1 MRFTVRRAVC
11 LHRGAMQVNA
21 RVHAFFLVVAALL
34 ASGLCP
40 VATAEAQI
48 QGVRPEGHL
57 NLGFH
62 GDVGVGFRIDIPLVP
77 QGLLDTVN
85 DELAVSP
92 GAELLFGGNDVA
104 IGVPV
109 ALQWNFYLTRDW
121 SVFPE
126 LGLALFFHD
135 DHADLDLL
143 VALGG
148 RYHMSAR
155 NALFLRI
162 GWPLGLQFG
171 VTF

>member
-1 MRFTVRRAVC
+1 MKS
-11 LHRGAMQVNA
+11 NA
-21 RVHAFFLVVAALL
+21 HVHALVLFVLALL
-34 ASGLCP
+34 AS
-40 VATAEAQI
+40 ATAEAQI

-62 GDVGVGFRIDIPLVP
+62 GDVGVGFRVDIPILA

-92 GAELLFGGNDVA
+92 GAELLFGGNDIA

-126 LGLALFFHD
+126 LGLALFFDD
-135 DHADLDLL
+135 DHAHLHLL

>member
-1 MRFTVRRAVC
+1 MKA
-11 LHRGAMQVNA
+11 NA
-21 RVHAFFLVVAALL
+21 HVHALVLFVFALL
-34 ASGLCP
+34 AS
-40 VATAEAQI
+40 ATAEAQI

-62 GDVGVGFRIDIPLVP
+62 GDVGVGFRVDIPILS

-92 GAELLFGGNDVA
+92 GAELLFGGNDIA

-126 LGLALFFHD
+126 LGLALIFDD
-135 DHADLDLL
+135 DHAHMRLL

-148 RYHMSAR
+148 RYHMSSR